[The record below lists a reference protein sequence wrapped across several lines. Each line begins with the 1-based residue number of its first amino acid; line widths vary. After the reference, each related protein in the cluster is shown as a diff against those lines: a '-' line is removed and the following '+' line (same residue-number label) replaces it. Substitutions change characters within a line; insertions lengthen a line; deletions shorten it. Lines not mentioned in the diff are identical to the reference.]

1 MEVIVRYYR
10 ILLPLTKKKYEALI
24 RERNQ
29 LLYIEIPRVRLQLK
43 KIRQKDDTLDN
54 SEYDLLQEKDKQLN
68 ERLKEID
75 DYIQSIRKRPYN

>member
-43 KIRQKDDTLDN
+43 KMRQKDDTLDN
-54 SEYDLLQEKDKQLN
+54 SEYDLLQEKDKQPN

>member
-43 KIRQKDDTLDN
+43 KMRQKDDTLDN

-75 DYIQSIRKRPYN
+75 DYIKSIRKRPYN

>member
-1 MEVIVRYYR
+1 M
-10 ILLPLTKKKYEALI
+10 
-24 RERNQ
+24 
-29 LLYIEIPRVRLQLK
+29 
-43 KIRQKDDTLDN
+43 RQKDDALDN

>member
-10 ILLPLTKKKYEALI
+10 ILLPLTKKEYEALI

-43 KIRQKDDTLDN
+43 KMRQKDDALDN

>member
-43 KIRQKDDTLDN
+43 KMRQKDDALDN
-54 SEYDLLQEKDKQLN
+54 SEYDLLQEKDKQQN

>member
-1 MEVIVRYYR
+1 MRYYR

-43 KIRQKDDTLDN
+43 KMRQKDDTLDN

-75 DYIQSIRKRPYN
+75 DYIQSIRKRHYN

>member
-43 KIRQKDDTLDN
+43 KMRQKDDTLDN
-54 SEYDLLQEKDKQLN
+54 SEYDLLQEKGKQLN

>member
-1 MEVIVRYYR
+1 MRYYR

-43 KIRQKDDTLDN
+43 KMRQKDDTLDN

-75 DYIQSIRKRPYN
+75 DYIKSIRKRPYN